1 MERYGDTG
9 QTPNSTQDAAGQ
21 KPGCELRRRD
31 NKIRGYPGRVKWV
44 LRTKWMKMA
53 SIQLDEVSEY
63 GGLMTAVRK
72 KHLAVS
78 KGRQEVSGAYM
89 ALIGWTDTPG
99 KRHTWLNLALEG
111 QQNPF

>member
-72 KHLAVS
+72 NIWRCQKV
-78 KGRQEVSGAYM
+78 GR
-89 ALIGWTDTPG
+89 
-99 KRHTWLNLALEG
+99 K
-111 QQNPF
+111 